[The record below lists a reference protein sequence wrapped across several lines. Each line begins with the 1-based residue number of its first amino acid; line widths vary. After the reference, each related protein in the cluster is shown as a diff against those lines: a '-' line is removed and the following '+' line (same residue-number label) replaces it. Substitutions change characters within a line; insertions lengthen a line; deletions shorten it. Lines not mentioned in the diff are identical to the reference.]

1 MPLKNESSFN
11 SYKSIDGYP
20 VIFLNNSQNE
30 NINIDISARFKND
43 YPESCT
49 LNYLISKID

>member
-11 SYKSIDGYP
+11 YYKSIDGYP
-20 VIFLNNSQNE
+20 VLFLNNSQNE
-30 NINIDISARFKND
+30 NINIDISPRFKND

-49 LNYLISKID
+49 LYY